1 MLLWKLL
8 KTSFCAV
15 CAITKCTS
23 LQPTQ
28 SQEYQ
33 PGGEKTHL
41 KIKTKSPKD
50 GSKSGQKQK
59 KCKKVK
65 KKISHLKILTRSLT
79 LKMRTIQRSF
89 YLHG

>member
-1 MLLWKLL
+1 MLLWKLF

-23 LQPTQ
+23 LQPTV
-28 SQEYQ
+28 SGI
-33 PGGEKTHL
+33 PARRGKNTL
-41 KIKTKSPKD
+41 KTKSPKD

-65 KKISHLKILTRSLT
+65 KKSL
-79 LKMRTIQRSF
+79 I
-89 YLHG
+89 

>member
-1 MLLWKLL
+1 MLLWKLF

-23 LQPTQ
+23 LQPTV
-28 SQEYQ
+28 SGI
-33 PGGEKTHL
+33 PARRGKNTL

>member
-8 KTSFCAV
+8 KISFCAV
-15 CAITKCTS
+15 YSATTKCTP

-33 PGGEKTHL
+33 PGGKKTL

-59 KCKKVK
+59 KKVK
-65 KKISHLKILTRSLT
+65 R
-79 LKMRTIQRSF
+79 
-89 YLHG
+89 